1 MRHVPG
7 AEINLDDLA
16 APLRST
22 PIFLELRIM
31 ICLPSRF
38 RLRVITGLCLALG
51 CLSAAAN
58 AADPNGTWKW
68 TFTTQGGME
77 IKISAE
83 LKLDGEKLTGKVSRG
98 DQSTDI
104 SDGTFKDDEVAFN
117 VVRERDGQKVT
128 AKYKGKVEGDSLKGK
143 IEFEFN
149 GESRSFDWMATRD
162 KK

>member
-1 MRHVPG
+1 
-7 AEINLDDLA
+7 
-16 APLRST
+16 
-22 PIFLELRIM
+22 M
-31 ICLPSRF
+31 ICRASGF
-38 RLRVITGLCLALG
+38 RLRVLAGLCLALG
-51 CLSAAAN
+51 CLAAAAN

-68 TFTTQGGME
+68 TFTNQGGTE
-77 IKISAE
+77 IQISADF
-83 LKLDGEKLTGKVSRG
+83 KLDGEKLTGKVTRG

-117 VVRERDGQKVT
+117 VVRERNGQKVT

-149 GESRSFDWMATRD
+149 GEARSFDWMATRE